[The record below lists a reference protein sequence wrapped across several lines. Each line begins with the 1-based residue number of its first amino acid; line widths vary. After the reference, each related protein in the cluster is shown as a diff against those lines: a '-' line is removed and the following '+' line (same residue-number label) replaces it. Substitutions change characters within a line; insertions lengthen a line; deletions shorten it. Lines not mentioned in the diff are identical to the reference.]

1 MCLIPERTHQ
11 HCFKMKYTIAEV
23 LKDTKHRT
31 WDLPK
36 GNFRYYQEWNDALFF
51 HWKIAPEIIQE
62 LLPKDLV
69 VDTIDGNAWISL
81 VAFTMEEIRPK
92 GLPAVSFISNFDEIN
107 LRTYVIKDGKPG
119 VYFLNIEAG
128 NSLASFIARSVSGLP
143 YEYAPMRRNRT
154 NAFQS
159 ASANKGFS
167 FKVRYQIGKLIEEKT
182 ELDEFLT
189 ERYCLYVNR
198 KGSLYRYDIH
208 HKPWVIDKLWVS
220 ELETNYHINGISLNK
235 LPNKM
240 HYSKGVQVV
249 AWNRIKV

>member
-1 MCLIPERTHQ
+1 M
-11 HCFKMKYTIAEV
+11 
-23 LKDTKHRT
+23 KDTLSDILLHTQHRP
-31 WDLPK
+31 WPLPV
-36 GNFRYYQEWNDALFF
+36 GNYSYYQEWNDVLFF
-51 HWKIAPEIIQE
+51 HWKITPESIQH
-62 LLPKDLV
+62 LIPKGLQL
-69 VDTIDGNAWISL
+69 DTIDGNAWISL

-128 NSLASFIARSVSGLP
+128 NSFSCKIARWISGLP
-143 YEYAPMRRNRT
+143 YEFAPMRRNRT

-159 ASANKGFS
+159 ASSNKGFS
-167 FKVRYQIGKLIEEKT
+167 FKARYQIGKSIEEKT
-182 ELDEFLT
+182 ELDVFLT
-189 ERYCLYVNR
+189 ERYCLYVER
-198 KGSLYRYDIH
+198 KGILYRYDIH
-208 HKPWVIDKLWVS
+208 HKPWDIAKLWVS
-220 ELETNYHINGISLNK
+220 ELETSYRIDGIALNK